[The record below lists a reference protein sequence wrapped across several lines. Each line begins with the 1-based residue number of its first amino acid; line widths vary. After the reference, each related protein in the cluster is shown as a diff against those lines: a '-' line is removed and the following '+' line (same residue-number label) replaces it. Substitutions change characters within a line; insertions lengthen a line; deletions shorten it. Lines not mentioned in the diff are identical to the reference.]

1 VRLLLDKGADIE
13 ASSDVS
19 YINMKTESD
28 SADDSRQIIECV
40 VNAGLQL

>member
-1 VRLLLDKGADIE
+1 ME

-19 YINMKTESD
+19 YIIMKTESD

-40 VNAGLQL
+40 VSTGLQL